1 MSETVRELLAKLR
14 VTDEPQLSAF
24 LPDSE
29 GQNVILRNLPC
40 ALIVLD
46 TDEGI
51 VLELNDYAL
60 DLFGVQRFSLIGK
73 TLKSVGLAMEAN
85 SDSAQ
90 ASPGNPLQG
99 YIKDSSDTSIPVL
112 QLQRRVRLNG
122 RKADIILIIDSTLLG
137 GNRTAEASFDL
148 FKRALSESNTAYIF
162 ARITGGALERDLEV
176 VEFGGELP
184 DKINEQI
191 TSGASVSDLLTPVN
205 AARVVENAIILS
217 RNGGEKKLDLKNCR
231 SLKLYADPSGQV
243 LLVFPPENEE
253 RKTIRA
259 ITSQL
264 SSGMRRTVLYIASS
278 ASARNSGK
286 EMLEMIGFHVT
297 EMESPASA
305 SIIFDE
311 NPGRFQFVVCE
322 GFSDDPDLK
331 VLAGDLDVAGIGL
344 VLVTDEDFDYEGD
357 LKIVK
362 ITPPLSINLLASAVS
377 EVSS

>member
-1 MSETVRELLAKLR
+1 MSETVRELLAQLR
-14 VTDEPQLSAF
+14 ITDEPQLSAF

-51 VLELNDYAL
+51 VMELNDYAL

-73 TLKSVGLAMEAN
+73 TLKSVGLAMETN

-148 FKRALSESNTAYIF
+148 FKRALSESNTAYVF
-162 ARITGGALERDLEV
+162 ASITGGALERDLEV
-176 VEFGGELP
+176 VEFGGDLP
-184 DKINEQI
+184 EGLTENI
-191 TSGASVSDLLTPVN
+191 SAGASVSDMLTPVN

-217 RNGGEKKLDLKNCR
+217 RNGGEKKLELKNFR
-231 SLKLYADPSGQV
+231 SLKMYADPTGQV
-243 LLVFPPENEE
+243 LLVFPPENKE

-278 ASARNSGK
+278 ATARNSGK

-297 EMESPASA
+297 ELESPASA
-305 SIIFDE
+305 GIILDE

-322 GFSDDPDLK
+322 GFAEDPDLIG
-331 VLAGDLDVAGIGL
+331 LAGDLDAAGIGL
-344 VLVTDEDFDYEGD
+344 VLVTDDDFDYTGD
-357 LKIVK
+357 LRVVK
-362 ITPPLSINLLASAVS
+362 IAPPLSINLLAAAVS
-377 EVSS
+377 KVSS